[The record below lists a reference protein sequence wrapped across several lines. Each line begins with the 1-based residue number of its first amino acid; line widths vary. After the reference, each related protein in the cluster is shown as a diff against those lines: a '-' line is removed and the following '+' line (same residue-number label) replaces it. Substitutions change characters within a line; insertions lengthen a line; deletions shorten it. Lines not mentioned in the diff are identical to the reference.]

1 MTRSINASTEAA
13 LQGDSFNFATL
24 IYFGFS
30 TAIRITDWDRD
41 ISALSSTWASSANFL
56 SFGSSSESAELAVN
70 GIDITLSSV
79 EQSYVSIFLTQNYV
93 DVPVKLYRAVLD
105 SNDAV
110 VGSPILVFDGFIT
123 GFSIEDDESSSEISV
138 TTASHWAD
146 FEKLNGRKTNHNSQA
161 LHFPNDEGFEFAA
174 NTIKD
179 LKWGKKQMAFWVVA
193 ALFAVSAGI
202 SYSSIQSAKKQA
214 KKQADAM
221 AGVLVNKE
229 SNIEPLPVIYGTR
242 RVGGVRVFVS
252 TRDASG
258 GDPNEYLYIALTLC
272 EGEVDAITNIFL
284 DDKPI
289 TDSQYTGLYTVNVH
303 TGADNQTYDSLL
315 AEASGWTTAH
325 KLSGVAYIGIR
336 LKWDQDAFSGIPEIT
351 ALVRGK
357 KVYDPRSPS
366 AANAYSD
373 NPALCIRDYL
383 TNARY
388 GKGLP
393 SSAIDDTAFAAAATD
408 CDESVTFYSGG
419 PSGQKIFQTHAVLQT
434 DETLFS
440 NIKTMLQGCRG
451 FLPYTQGEY
460 GLKIDKSGSSVF
472 AFDTDTIIGG
482 ISIKGEEKKDKFNR
496 MIVKFPNAE
505 LDYQPDQA
513 VWPDAGS
520 TEETTFLNEDG
531 GTLLVENMDLE
542 TVTSFYVARD
552 LARVM
557 LRRSRSATRAS
568 FTATSESIK
577 LSVGDIVTV
586 THPTPAWVGKPFQVE
601 EITLNYN
608 GTCTV
613 NVIEYDSSIYTY
625 DTSAEEIAYPAPN
638 LPDPFSVVPPTG
650 LQANAET
657 SVALDGTIVTSM
669 VVSWTASTDSFV
681 DQYDVQWSTDNSTF
695 QSVVTDDTLY
705 RISPVEAGATYY
717 TRVRSI
723 NSLGVKSGFV
733 YANQGSVGDTTAPAL
748 PTPISATAG
757 YKSISLEWTN
767 PSDKDFSNVE
777 VYRATSSGGSF
788 SEVATVGGG
797 FGANAEFL
805 NGGLADATTYYYK
818 FRSVDYSGNKTVD
831 GNGNPLYTAEVS
843 ATTNA
848 AAINGDDGVNTA
860 PVYAY
865 KRSSSTLAPTDKPTT
880 TRTWTFADASF
891 NNNDLGNSWTG
902 GVPSGTDD
910 LYICAAVAS
919 STGATDSVV
928 AADWSAPQV
937 LGVKGDD
944 GDNGVN
950 TAVVY
955 GYKRSASTV
964 TDKPS
969 TTRTWTFSSGTFNNN
984 DLGNSFTGQ
993 IPSGTDDL
1001 YACTA
1006 VASSVN
1012 STDSITGTSD
1022 WSAPQLLAAGGADGA
1037 DGPRNAAGYV
1047 YYSLSQTSAPNNPT
1061 ATDYDFD
1068 TGSFGGLVATGGDTG
1083 VWSRTPP
1090 TNTGGDA
1097 KYWASSYII
1106 SETEYDENPPSTI
1119 TFNTPFASFQFDGLV
1134 TFTNLNSELA
1144 DASSTEIT
1152 TINGG
1157 LLKTGTIDVSQVN
1170 IAGTASA
1177 GISIKSAASGSRM
1190 EIESDVIK
1198 IYEGST
1204 LRVQLGD
1211 LS

>member
-1 MTRSINASTEAA
+1 
-13 LQGDSFNFATL
+13 
-24 IYFGFS
+24 
-30 TAIRITDWDRD
+30 
-41 ISALSSTWASSANFL
+41 
-56 SFGSSSESAELAVN
+56 
-70 GIDITLSSV
+70 
-79 EQSYVSIFLTQNYV
+79 
-93 DVPVKLYRAVLD
+93 
-105 SNDAV
+105 
-110 VGSPILVFDGFIT
+110 
-123 GFSIEDDESSSEISV
+123 
-138 TTASHWAD
+138 
-146 FEKLNGRKTNHNSQA
+146 
-161 LHFPNDEGFEFAA
+161 
-174 NTIKD
+174 
-179 LKWGKKQMAFWVVA
+179 MAFWVVA

-748 PTPISATAG
+748 PTSISATAG

-805 NGGLADATTYYYK
+805 NGGLADATTFYYK
-818 FRSVDYSGNKTVD
+818 FKSVDYSGNKSAF
-831 GNGNPLYTAEVS
+831 TAEVS

-848 AAINGDDGVNTA
+848 AAI
-860 PVYAY
+860 
-865 KRSSSTLAPTDKPTT
+865 
-880 TRTWTFADASF
+880 
-891 NNNDLGNSWTG
+891 
-902 GVPSGTDD
+902 SGTDGK
-910 LYICAAVAS
+910 
-919 STGATDSVV
+919 STFT
-928 AADWSAPQV
+928 APIF
-937 LGVKGDD
+937 
-944 GDNGVN
+944 
-950 TAVVY
+950 
-955 GYKRSASTV
+955 KRDTST
-964 TDKPS
+964 PS
-969 TTRTWTFSSGTFNNN
+969 TPTGGTFNFGTNV
-984 DLGNSFTGQ
+984 LTPPSGWSTT
-993 IPSGTDDL
+993 IPSGTDPIYEATFQFSISGDTGTV
-1001 YACTA
+1001 TA
-1006 VASSVN
+1006 GTWSTPVVIAENGDDGTDGLSTFTFAVHKRATSTPSSPSGGSYNFTTNTITAPSGWSEEIPSGTDPVYISITKAQIN
-1012 STDSITGTSD
+1012 GPTGTDSSLSWTAPVLFVQNGEDGQSIT
-1022 WSAPQLLAAGGADGA
+1022 GA

-1047 YYSLSQTSAPNNPT
+1047 YYYLSSATAPSSPSATSYN
-1061 ATDYDFD
+1061 FS
-1068 TGSFGGLVATGGDTG
+1068 TGAFGGLTTN
-1083 VWSRTPP
+1083 WSRTPP

-1097 KYWASSYII
+1097 KYWATSYYV
-1106 SETEYDENPPSTI
+1106 TEA
-1119 TFNTPFASFQFDGLV
+1119 TFGGTQTLTFGTPFASFQFDGLV

-1157 LLKTGTIDVSQVN
+1157 LIKTGTMEADRIRVDGVGIDVVTNGTQKTLQIGDDGVTTVKINDLAVSGAKIANLAVTEGKIANLAVDTLKIADQAVTIPNSAFTSSEITVDDNDGLVTIQSVTYTSSGQDVN
-1170 IAGTASA
+1170 ISASCYYYGYDEDNSSSNVQLRFRILRNGTLIGAITPLNIFRFDLSGQKTVA
-1177 GISIKSAASGSRM
+1177 PFSMSVLDTPASGSVTYTF
-1190 EIESDVIK
+1190 IADVPSASNNPSCRI
-1198 IYEGST
+1198 GNRSLVT
-1204 LRVQLGD
+1204 LEVKK
-1211 LS
+1211 

>member
-1 MTRSINASTEAA
+1 
-13 LQGDSFNFATL
+13 
-24 IYFGFS
+24 
-30 TAIRITDWDRD
+30 
-41 ISALSSTWASSANFL
+41 
-56 SFGSSSESAELAVN
+56 
-70 GIDITLSSV
+70 
-79 EQSYVSIFLTQNYV
+79 
-93 DVPVKLYRAVLD
+93 
-105 SNDAV
+105 
-110 VGSPILVFDGFIT
+110 
-123 GFSIEDDESSSEISV
+123 
-138 TTASHWAD
+138 
-146 FEKLNGRKTNHNSQA
+146 
-161 LHFPNDEGFEFAA
+161 
-174 NTIKD
+174 
-179 LKWGKKQMAFWVVA
+179 MAFWVVA

-272 EGEVDAITNIFL
+272 EGEVDSITNIFL

-289 TDSQYTGLYTVNVH
+289 TDSQYTGLYTINVH
-303 TGADNQTYDSLL
+303 TGADNQNYDSLL

-325 KLSGVAYIGIR
+325 KLSGVAYLAIR

-366 AANAYSD
+366 AANAYSA

-388 GKGLP
+388 GKGLS
-393 SSAIDDTAFAAAATD
+393 SSAIDDTAFSTAATD

-472 AFDTDTIIGG
+472 AFNTDTIIGG

-520 TEETTFLNEDG
+520 TEETTFLSEDG

-625 DTSAEEIAYPAPN
+625 DTSAQEIAYPAPN

-650 LQANAET
+650 LEANAET

-681 DQYDVQWSTDNSTF
+681 SQYDVQWSTDNSTF

-723 NSLGVKSGFV
+723 NSLGVKSSFV
-733 YANQGSVGDTTAPAL
+733 SANQGSVGDTTAPAL
-748 PTPISATAG
+748 PTSLSATAG

-805 NGGLADATTYYYK
+805 NGGLADEADFYYK
-818 FRSVDYSGNKTVD
+818 FKSVDYSGNKSEFTD
-831 GNGNPLYTAEVS
+831 EVS
-843 ATTNA
+843 ATTNSA
-848 AAINGDDGVNTA
+848 SIDGVNTA

-865 KRSSSTLAPTDKPTT
+865 KRSSSTLTSSDKPTT

-891 NNNDLGNSWTG
+891 NDNDLGDSWTG
-902 GVPSGTDD
+902 GIPSGTDD

-919 STGATDSVV
+919 STGATDAVV

-937 LGVKGDD
+937 LGTNGTD
-944 GDNGVN
+944 GTDGYN

-955 GYKRSASTV
+955 GYKRSTSAV
-964 TDKPS
+964 TGKPS
-969 TTRTWTFSSGTFNNN
+969 TTRTWTFSTGTFDND
-984 DLGNSFTGQ
+984 DLGDGFTGT
-993 IPSGTDDL
+993 IPSGTDEL
-1001 YACTA
+1001 YVCTA
-1006 VASSVN
+1006 VAASNS
-1012 STDSITGTSD
+1012 STDSVTGTTD
-1022 WSAPQLLAAGGADGA
+1022 WSAAQLLAGKGADGN
-1037 DGPRNAAGYV
+1037 DGPRNADGYL
-1047 YYSLSQTSAPNNPT
+1047 YYSISQASAPDSPS
-1061 ATDYDFD
+1061 ATSYNFV
-1068 TGSFGGLVATGGDTG
+1068 TGSFGGLTAN
-1083 VWSRTPP
+1083 WSTTPP

-1097 KYWASSYII
+1097 KYWATYWHV
-1106 SETEYDENPPSTI
+1106 TEATFGGTQTR
-1119 TFNTPFASFQFDGLV
+1119 TFNTPFNSVQFDGLV
-1134 TFTNLNSELA
+1134 TFTNLDDELG
-1144 DASSTEIT
+1144 DASSTKIT

-1157 LLKTGTIDVSQVN
+1157 LLKTGTLDVALVN
-1170 IAGTASA
+1170 ISGTTQSNFNLQ
-1177 GISIKSAASGSRM
+1177 SAASGSRM
-1190 EIESDVIK
+1190 VLTNDTIEIYD
-1198 IYEGST
+1198 GPT
-1204 LRVQLGD
+1204 LRVKLGN
-1211 LS
+1211 LA

>member
-1 MTRSINASTEAA
+1 
-13 LQGDSFNFATL
+13 
-24 IYFGFS
+24 
-30 TAIRITDWDRD
+30 
-41 ISALSSTWASSANFL
+41 
-56 SFGSSSESAELAVN
+56 
-70 GIDITLSSV
+70 
-79 EQSYVSIFLTQNYV
+79 
-93 DVPVKLYRAVLD
+93 
-105 SNDAV
+105 
-110 VGSPILVFDGFIT
+110 
-123 GFSIEDDESSSEISV
+123 
-138 TTASHWAD
+138 
-146 FEKLNGRKTNHNSQA
+146 
-161 LHFPNDEGFEFAA
+161 
-174 NTIKD
+174 
-179 LKWGKKQMAFWVVA
+179 MAFWVVA

-805 NGGLADATTYYYK
+805 NGGLADATTFYYK
-818 FRSVDYSGNKTVD
+818 FKSVDYSGNKSAF
-831 GNGNPLYTAEVS
+831 TAEVS

-848 AAINGDDGVNTA
+848 AAIDGTDGKSTFTA
-860 PVYAY
+860 PIF
-865 KRSSSTLAPTDKPTT
+865 KRDTSTPATP
-880 TRTWTFADASF
+880 
-891 NNNDLGNSWTG
+891 TG
-902 GVPSGTDD
+902 GTFNFGTNVLTPPSGWSTTVPSGTDPIYQANFQFSISGD
-910 LYICAAVAS
+910 TGTVTAGTW
-919 STGATDSVV
+919 STPVV
-928 AADWSAPQV
+928 IAEN
-937 LGVKGDD
+937 

-950 TAVVY
+950 GLSTFVFPV
-955 GYKRSASTV
+955 YKRQSSTPSAPSGGSYNFTTNTITAPSGWSSSV
-964 TDKPS
+964 PAGTDPIYVS
-969 TTRTWTFSSGTFNNN
+969 TTQAQISGATGTDSSLTWTSPILFVQNGDAGTDGKSTFTAPIFKRATSAPSAPTGGTFNFGTNV
-984 DLGNSFTGQ
+984 LTAPSGWSVT
-993 IPSGTDDL
+993 IPSGTDPIYEATFQFSISGDTGTV
-1001 YACTA
+1001 TA
-1006 VASSVN
+1006 GTWSTPVVIAQNGDDGLSTFTFAVHKRASSAP
-1012 STDSITGTSD
+1012 STPSGGSYNFTTNTITAPSGWSEEIPSGTDPVYISITKAQISGATGTDSSLSWTTPVLFVQNGEDGQSITG
-1022 WSAPQLLAAGGADGA
+1022 AA
-1037 DGPRNAAGYV
+1037 GPRNAAGYV
-1047 YYSLSQTSAPNNPT
+1047 YYLLSSANAPSSPSATSYN
-1061 ATDYDFD
+1061 FS
-1068 TGSFGGLVATGGDTG
+1068 TGAFGGLTTN
-1083 VWSRTPP
+1083 WSRTPP

-1097 KYWASSYII
+1097 KYWATSYYV
-1106 SETEYDENPPSTI
+1106 TEA
-1119 TFNTPFASFQFDGLV
+1119 TFGGTQTLTFGTPFASFQFDGLV

>member
-1 MTRSINASTEAA
+1 
-13 LQGDSFNFATL
+13 
-24 IYFGFS
+24 
-30 TAIRITDWDRD
+30 
-41 ISALSSTWASSANFL
+41 
-56 SFGSSSESAELAVN
+56 
-70 GIDITLSSV
+70 
-79 EQSYVSIFLTQNYV
+79 
-93 DVPVKLYRAVLD
+93 
-105 SNDAV
+105 
-110 VGSPILVFDGFIT
+110 
-123 GFSIEDDESSSEISV
+123 
-138 TTASHWAD
+138 
-146 FEKLNGRKTNHNSQA
+146 
-161 LHFPNDEGFEFAA
+161 
-174 NTIKD
+174 
-179 LKWGKKQMAFWVVA
+179 MAFWVVA

-272 EGEVDAITNIFL
+272 EGEVDSITNIFL

-289 TDSQYTGLYTVNVH
+289 TDSQYTGLYTINVH
-303 TGADNQTYDSLL
+303 TGADNQSYDSLL

-325 KLSGVAYIGIR
+325 KLSGVAYLAIR

-366 AANAYSD
+366 AANAYSA

-393 SSAIDDTAFAAAATD
+393 SSAIDDTAFSTAATD

-472 AFDTDTIIGG
+472 AFNTDTIIGG

-638 LPDPFSVVPPTG
+638 LPNPFSVVPPTG

-669 VVSWTASTDSFV
+669 VISWTASTDSFV
-681 DQYDVQWSTDNSTF
+681 SQYDVQWSTDNSTF

-723 NSLGVKSGFV
+723 NSLGVKSEFV

-748 PTPISATAG
+748 PTSISATAG

-805 NGGLADATTYYYK
+805 NGGLADATTFYYK
-818 FRSVDYSGNKTVD
+818 FKSVDYSGNKSAF
-831 GNGNPLYTAEVS
+831 TAEVS

-848 AAINGDDGVNTA
+848 AAIAGSDGKSTFTA
-860 PVYAY
+860 PIF
-865 KRSSSTLAPTDKPTT
+865 KRATSTPSTP
-880 TRTWTFADASF
+880 
-891 NNNDLGNSWTG
+891 TG
-902 GVPSGTDD
+902 GTFNFGTNVLTPPSGWSTTVPSGTDPIYQANFQFSISGD
-910 LYICAAVAS
+910 TGTVTAGTW
-919 STGATDSVV
+919 STPVV
-928 AADWSAPQV
+928 IAEN
-937 LGVKGDD
+937 

-950 TAVVY
+950 GLSTFVFPV
-955 GYKRSASTV
+955 YKRQSSTPSAPSGGSYNFTTNTITAPSGWSSSV
-964 TDKPS
+964 PAGTDPIYVS
-969 TTRTWTFSSGTFNNN
+969 TTQAQISGATGTDSSLTWTSPILFVQNGDAGTDGKSTFTAPIFKRATSAPSAPTGGTFNFGTNVLTAPSGWSITIPSGTN
-984 DLGNSFTGQ
+984 PIYEATFQFSISGDTGTVTAGTWSTPVVIAENGTDGTDGLSTFTFAVHKRASSAPSAPSGGSYNFTTNTITAPSGWSEA
-993 IPSGTDDL
+993 IPSGTDPVYISTTKAQISGATGTDSSL
-1001 YACTA
+1001 SWTA
-1006 VASSVN
+1006 PVLFVQN
-1012 STDSITGTSD
+1012 GEDGQSITG
-1022 WSAPQLLAAGGADGA
+1022 AA
-1037 DGPRNAAGYV
+1037 GPRNAAGYV
-1047 YYSLSQTSAPNNPT
+1047 YYLLSSANAPSSPSATSYN
-1061 ATDYDFD
+1061 FG
-1068 TGSFGGLVATGGDTG
+1068 TGAFGGLTAN
-1083 VWSRTPP
+1083 WSRTPP

-1097 KYWASSYII
+1097 KYWATSYYV
-1106 SETEYDENPPSTI
+1106 TEATLGGTQTL
-1119 TFNTPFASFQFDGLV
+1119 TFGTPFASFQFDGLV

-1157 LLKTGTIDVSQVN
+1157 LLKTGTIDVSRVN